1 MDKVLQDIWILTDS
15 GTVLWSR
22 VINPKMDEQLFGA
35 LMSAIDTFANEIS
48 NKGLTN
54 VELTDMT
61 FYLLKRQELLFI
73 TNAPSD
79 VKEKRIKEELRWVA
93 DKFIE
98 IYSDKLK
105 NWDKDTSLFSGFEEI
120 IENSLKEPIDKLKKS
135 FW

>member
-22 VINPKMDEQLFGA
+22 VINRKMDEQLFGA
-35 LMSAIDTFANEIS
+35 LMSAINSFAKEIS

-54 VELTDMT
+54 IELTDKT
-61 FYLLKRQELLFI
+61 FFLLKRQNLIFI
-73 TNAPSD
+73 TNTPSD
-79 VKEKRIKEELRWVA
+79 VKEKRIQEELRWVA

-98 IYSDKLK
+98 TYSDDLK
-105 NWDKDTSLFSGFEEI
+105 NWDKDTSMFSGFKDI
-120 IENSLKEPIDKLKKS
+120 IENSLEEPIDKLKKS